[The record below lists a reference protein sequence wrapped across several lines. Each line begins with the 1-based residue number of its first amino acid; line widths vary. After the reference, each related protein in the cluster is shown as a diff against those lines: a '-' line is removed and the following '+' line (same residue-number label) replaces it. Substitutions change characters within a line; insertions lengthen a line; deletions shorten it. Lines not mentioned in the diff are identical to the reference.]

1 MNNLVQVAIAGRVNV
16 GKSTLFNRLSTSV
29 KSMTLD
35 YEGVTRDVLKD
46 VAEWQGKQFEIMDT
60 GGIDLKVSK
69 DPIEQAVRERALKT
83 ALEADLVLLVV
94 DGALGMTPFDREL
107 SQLLHKNKKKV
118 LLVINKVDTKEYKDH
133 EYEWPSLGFSDM
145 VSVTASQN
153 KGMNEILDWIVSHV
167 HRGGLQ
173 KVEAPAS
180 KVVFIGRPN
189 AGKSSLMNAV
199 LGQERSIVSDVPG
212 TTREAI
218 HERITFYKESLDI
231 ADTPGIRR
239 KRSVGGEIEPLMVK
253 SSFDAMKNA
262 DIVVLVIDA
271 HDSNLVD
278 QELKLAFY
286 AFEQHYKA
294 LIIVLNKVDIE
305 TELDSTEMKSNF
317 ELYKHLITK
326 VPVLR
331 LSCKTGKNVGKLLPL
346 ITEVYQRYT
355 IQLPEEQVH
364 QLFVNELLKRPLVRN
379 EQFLKV
385 FKVKQIGSAPL
396 TLKLRVN
403 LPRYF
408 EESQLKFFENILRD
422 NFDLIGVPVKFVV
435 TK

>member
-1 MNNLVQVAIAGRVNV
+1 MNNLVRVAIAGRVNV

-29 KSMTLD
+29 KSITLD

-46 VAEWQGKQFEIMDT
+46 TVEWQGKQFEIMDT

-69 DPIEQAVRERALKT
+69 DPIEQAVRERAIKT
-83 ALEADLVLLVV
+83 ALDADLVLFVV
-94 DGALGMTPFDREL
+94 DGAIGMTPFDREL
-107 SQLLHKNKKKV
+107 SQFLHKNKKQV
-118 LLVINKVDTKEYKDH
+118 LLVINKVDTKESRDH
-133 EYEWPSLGFSDM
+133 EYEWPSLGFADM
-145 VSVTASQN
+145 VHVAASQG
-153 KGMNEILDWIVSHV
+153 KGMNEILDWIASYV
-167 HRGGLQ
+167 HRGGTQ
-173 KVEAPAS
+173 KVEAPVS
-180 KVVFIGRPN
+180 RVVFIGRPN

-199 LGQERSIVSDVPG
+199 LGEERTIVSDVPG

-253 SSFDAMKNA
+253 SSFEAMKNA

-305 TELDSTEMKSNF
+305 TELDNTEMKSNF

-364 QLFVNELLKRPLVRN
+364 QLFVNELSKRPLVRN

-385 FKVKQIGSAPL
+385 FKVKQVGSAPL
-396 TLKLRVN
+396 TLRLKVN
-403 LPRYF
+403 FPRYF

-422 NFDLIGVPVKFVV
+422 NFDLVGVPVKFAV